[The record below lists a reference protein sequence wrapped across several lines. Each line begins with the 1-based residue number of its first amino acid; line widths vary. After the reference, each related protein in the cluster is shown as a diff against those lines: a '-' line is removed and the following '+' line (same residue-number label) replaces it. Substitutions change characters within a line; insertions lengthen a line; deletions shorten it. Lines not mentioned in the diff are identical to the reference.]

1 MLIVKYA
8 ASWVSETSWDVEFSV
23 HVFSWEV
30 FWLCEVTGCCS
41 LRWLRPFSAVL
52 TLIASLSFLFRSQ
65 PCISPG
71 LFPSFPG
78 GGWALH
84 LQSVQSGCCCF
95 CCLFNRPDYR
105 NCLQSGGCLC
115 IPSDIQ
121 LLPGFACLY
130 PEWKDTV
137 TVVCFLHGLC
147 CQVTS
152 ALSEPIYFEG
162 PSLSIVQ
169 GQFYSLLWCLF
180 GSCQIKK
187 EEWVCGVQ
195 LLCRLWD
202 GASWRWWVACAFKKK
217 SCYAFFRR
225 AEACSQCCECD
236 PRKGR
241 GKLLLGT
248 KCFCTLTIWHFWQGA
263 SVGCTMDFSLLSC
276 LSKHMLLSKTQRVQM
291 RMCFCWVAFD
301 P

>member
-65 PCISPG
+65 PCISLG

-115 IPSDIQ
+115 IPADIQ

-130 PEWKDTV
+130 PESWHSGRTQWLWFV
-137 TVVCFLHGLC
+137 SYTACVVRLQRLLY
-147 CQVTS
+147 QS
-152 ALSEPIYFEG
+152 Q
-162 PSLSIVQ
+162 SI
-169 GQFYSLLWCLF
+169 L
-180 GSCQIKK
+180 
-187 EEWVCGVQ
+187 
-195 LLCRLWD
+195 
-202 GASWRWWVACAFKKK
+202 
-217 SCYAFFRR
+217 
-225 AEACSQCCECD
+225 
-236 PRKGR
+236 
-241 GKLLLGT
+241 
-248 KCFCTLTIWHFWQGA
+248 
-263 SVGCTMDFSLLSC
+263 
-276 LSKHMLLSKTQRVQM
+276 RVQV
-291 RMCFCWVAFD
+291 C